1 MQTYIVRVYR
11 ACPEDAGSVAGV
23 IEDVE
28 TGQKKYFNSFDKL
41 QSMLAETIGMG
52 QLELNEMVSEE
63 LTTLDPVAM
72 AG

>member
-11 ACPEDAGSVAGV
+11 ACPEDEGSVAGV
-23 IEDVE
+23 IEDIE
-28 TGQKKYFNSFDKL
+28 SGQKKSFNSFAKL
-41 QSMLAETIGMG
+41 QSMLADTIGMG
-52 QLELNEMVSEE
+52 QLELTEMVAEE